1 MKITSDTIL
10 LALAMLLTSV
20 SAAAQDTPAGA
31 GQTVASLDSTAN
43 GRKVITNAMM
53 IGIGGTEILDTY
65 LSPEKYSGPE
75 IRFISHTVRQREHR
89 KWSRQIVWQGDFAF
103 ADNRSGD
110 GNEMLGMLNFSYGA
124 YRNWTF
130 LGGDLAVKAGAVVD
144 ASLGF
149 LYNMRNGNNPA
160 QAKASVS
167 VMPSAAAA
175 YRFSLLGKPLTVR
188 YEVAAPLFGLMFS
201 PNYGQSYYEIFSRGN
216 YDHNLVPTTFG
227 STPSLRHMLTLDF
240 RLLRTTFRVGYLGD
254 YQQAKVNNLKSHTYT
269 HALLIGV
276 VRRFSVVKI

>member
-1 MKITSDTIL
+1 ML
-10 LALAMLLTSV
+10 LAALPATAQTDSESREAAVAMSPR
-20 SAAAQDTPAGA
+20 DTL
-31 GQTVASLDSTAN
+31 GQ
-43 GRKVITNAMM
+43 KVITNAMM

-75 IRFISHTVRQREHR
+75 IRFLSHTVRKRELA
-89 KWSRQIVWQGDFAF
+89 KWSRQIMWQGQFAF

-110 GNEMLGMLNFSYGA
+110 GNEMLGMVNFSYGA
-124 YRNWTF
+124 HRNWTF
-130 LGGDLAVKAGAVVD
+130 LGGDLRVKAGALID
-144 ASLGF
+144 ASIGF
-149 LYNMRNGNNPA
+149 LYNMRGGNNPA
-160 QAKASVS
+160 QAKACMS

-175 YRFSLLGKPLTVR
+175 YGFRLLGKPFTVR

-216 YDHNLVPTTFG
+216 YDHNLVPTTVG

-254 YQQAKVNNLKSHTYT
+254 YQQAEVNSLKSHTYT
-269 HALLIGV
+269 HAFIIGL
-276 VRRFSVVKI
+276 VRQFTVIKRN